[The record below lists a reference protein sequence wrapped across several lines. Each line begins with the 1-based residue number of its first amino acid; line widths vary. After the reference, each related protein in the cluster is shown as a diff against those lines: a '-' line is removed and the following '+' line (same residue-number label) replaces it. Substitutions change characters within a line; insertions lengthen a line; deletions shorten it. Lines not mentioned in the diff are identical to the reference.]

1 MNDGQALKGDTQRMW
16 QEAEV
21 YEGQG
26 LYDQAVAVYRNIL
39 SKDPENRKAQAKVVQ
54 INFARKM
61 AETAIGP
68 PTPLEELSPRL
79 STDLGLA
86 YMGMESFRR
95 GSGRIQQVA
104 SRVIGVSSGIGAI
117 YVCLFRGPSKR

>member
-26 LYDQAVAVYRNIL
+26 LYDQAVSVYRSIL
-39 SKDPENRKAQAKVVQ
+39 SKEPENRKAQAKVVQ

-61 AETAIGP
+61 AETTISP
-68 PTPLEELSPRL
+68 PTSLEELSPRL

-86 YMGMESFRR
+86 YMGMD
-95 GSGRIQQVA
+95 
-104 SRVIGVSSGIGAI
+104 
-117 YVCLFRGPSKR
+117 LFEEALDAFDKSLA